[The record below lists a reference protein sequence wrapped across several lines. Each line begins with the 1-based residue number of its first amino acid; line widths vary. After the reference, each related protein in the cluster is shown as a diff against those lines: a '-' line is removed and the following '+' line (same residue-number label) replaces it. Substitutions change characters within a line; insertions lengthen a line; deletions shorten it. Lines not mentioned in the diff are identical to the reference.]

1 MKFEIIGSGGCVSLP
16 RPLCNCKV
24 CVEARE
30 KGKPYS
36 RCGCS
41 LYIEDLDMIIDTPED
56 ITHAINASQINQI
69 KRVMFS
75 HMDPD
80 HVLGFR
86 LFEQLKLN
94 WFKVS
99 EGQECTDPI
108 DVLALPNVISDLNEI
123 KSVYGPYLDYYENVR
138 NLIVRKPITEVLI
151 ENIKIDLIPVGR
163 ATVFVF
169 TEKDRRVIYA
179 PCDVKPFPE
188 NDIFKDADILI
199 IGDTIIGEE
208 LKDGYVLPMN
218 NPLREELFVLEEIV
232 VIKEKWNINKVI
244 ITHIEEDWGKSFTD
258 YKEMEKSLSNI
269 TFAYDGMKIEI

>member
-1 MKFEIIGSGGCVSLP
+1 MKLEIIGSGGCVSLP

-56 ITHAINASQINQI
+56 ITHAINASQIKQI

-94 WFKVS
+94 WFNVS
-99 EGQECTDPI
+99 EGRECTDPI

-138 NLIVRKPITEVLI
+138 NLIVRKPITEVVI

-169 TEKDRRVIYA
+169 TENDRRVIYA

-232 VIKEKWNINKVI
+232 AIKEKWNIKKVI
-244 ITHIEEDWGKSFTD
+244 ITHIEEDWGKSYTD